1 MKTKK
6 YLIAGALMLAMST
19 PALAQE
25 VDYAVAL
32 KPIVAAIEAAPNDPK
47 AAKDLIKEYQKTFKK
62 SEEAIVALG
71 NVYLLQHNYDAG
83 NRDCQQCYK

>member
-19 PALAQE
+19 PVMAQD

-32 KPIVAAIEAAPNDPK
+32 KPIVAALEAAPNDPK
-47 AAKDLIKEYQKTFKK
+47 AAKDLIKEYQKNFKK
-62 SEEAIVALG
+62 SEEARRVWKQA
-71 NVYLLQHNYDAG
+71 
-83 NRDCQQCYK
+83 